1 MTTIT
6 LGEYTLPSN
15 FGFLSRWR
23 SDIVEDRVER
33 CQERRRLVVA
43 GGLRA
48 KTRDSSNLP
57 LFVKNVT

>member
-1 MTTIT
+1 MTRIT
-6 LGEYTLPSN
+6 LGEYALPLN

-33 CQERRRLVVA
+33 CRERRRLVVA
-43 GGLRA
+43 GELQA
-48 KTRDSSNLP
+48 KTLDSSNLP

>member
-1 MTTIT
+1 MTTTI
-6 LGEYTLPSN
+6 LGEYTLPLN

-23 SDIVEDRVER
+23 NDIVEDRAER

-43 GGLRA
+43 GGLQA
-48 KTRDSSNLP
+48 KTHDSSNLP